1 MNPRY
6 CRALLT
12 SRKIFSARA
21 RDAHLSI
28 RRRADCQK
36 RGLRF
41 SIVQSALSPGLC
53 GGFFHKWCWVTQV
66 QGCARRPLPL
76 FRCGEVKV
84 RELLLFVPGTCAGA
98 ATWAGGRRG
107 DAVAPV
113 CLLVGYRNDKW
124 LPLGTPPAFLQDHF
138 SRQRVICI
146 PMRWEPASLSTALL
160 CAPLPSP
167 PPLRT
172 PAQLRTRLPAPRP
185 PESVKVLAA
194 QSCPTLCGPVVGPWD
209 SPVKNPGVGCL
220 SLLKGIFLTQG
231 LNPGLLHCRQI
242 LYHLSYQWDPENS
255 F

>member
-6 CRALLT
+6 CRALQT
-12 SRKIFSARA
+12 SRKIFAARV

-36 RGLRF
+36 REACGFQLSFQETKRPLPWPLRR
-41 SIVQSALSPGLC
+41 ILSQMVLGYPSSRLC
-53 GGFFHKWCWVTQV
+53 E
-66 QGCARRPLPL
+66 APLPL
-76 FRCGEVKV
+76 FRCGAVKV
-84 RELLLFVPGTCAGA
+84 RELHLFVPGTCAGA

-113 CLLVGYRNDKW
+113 CSLVGYRNDKW

-138 SRQRVICI
+138 SRQQVICI
-146 PMRWEPASLSTALL
+146 PTRWEPASLSTALP

-185 PESVKVLAA
+185 P
-194 QSCPTLCGPVVGPWD
+194 
-209 SPVKNPGVGCL
+209 
-220 SLLKGIFLTQG
+220 
-231 LNPGLLHCRQI
+231 
-242 LYHLSYQWDPENS
+242 
-255 F
+255 